1 VNWFCADGGLLQG
14 QRLQQIYANLY
25 DVPTPSAS
33 EDVPQCV
40 EVNGAVDAVTFM
52 RDYVLRSQ
60 PVIFRGAVAHWPA
73 LARWTNEFLRYA
85 SLAGAL

>member
-1 VNWFCADGGLLQG
+1 M
-14 QRLQQIYANLY
+14 QQIYAGLY
-25 DVPTPSAS
+25 DVPLPSAP
-33 EDVPQCV
+33 EDVPQCLEV
-40 EVNGAVDAVTFM
+40 EGAVDADTFM

-85 SLAGAL
+85 SPVGARRGGGARSAAGAE